1 MLDQDTF
8 TLSPFFMQDLSAE
21 ILVLFVIMF
30 VYDEET
36 YNIYATFVP
45 QVHIF
50 VLWDFSDVKCIISR
64 TTYGCTSPLTRFCQH

>member
-36 YNIYATFVP
+36 YNIYATFV
-45 QVHIF
+45 
-50 VLWDFSDVKCIISR
+50 L
-64 TTYGCTSPLTRFCQH
+64 